1 MATEFDID
9 KYMVQ
14 NCREIEELCRKMAS
28 RFNITGRLRIDGAG
42 CKAGHAGGLEEGEK
56 PYGTYRSEGNI

>member
-9 KYMVQ
+9 KYMAQ

-28 RFNITGRLRIDGAG
+28 RFNI
-42 CKAGHAGGLEEGEK
+42 CK
-56 PYGTYRSEGNI
+56 